1 MVTNTTFA
9 GACQTGQADPT
20 QIDAWVERWHS
31 EPMDLELHEFL
42 GLTLEEY
49 ARWVKEPYSI
59 HEIILAKRP

>member
-1 MVTNTTFA
+1 MVPNATFA
-9 GACQTGQADPT
+9 GACQTGQADAT
-20 QIDAWVERWHS
+20 QIDAWLERWHL

-49 ARWVKEPYSI
+49 VRWVKEPDSL